1 MKSTVR
7 PTSFGRVAAA
17 LSSIALVAWAVSAS
31 ADAKQHAG
39 LAGVTVVPGQ
49 PANGAPPATLG
60 QGKTI
65 TLGDDTGGPSGSTSK
80 LVPPAHTVKKGDT
93 LWDICDTYFG
103 NPWQWPRVWS
113 YNPDILNPHWIYP
126 GEIVRLRKEGTL
138 VPTAGP
144 AGAGA
149 GSAGLGTGSVVLK
162 PKLVPSGTVFLR
174 NQGFIYDSDVE
185 SSGEITG
192 SPEDKMLLSALDRVY
207 IRLTDDQAK
216 ELGPGDTLTLYKS
229 RRPVKNKEGTT
240 LGSVV
245 QILGTV
251 RVDSVDRD
259 TKLAQGTITESLD
272 VIERGDRVGPVD
284 RRIDTVPPSTNDVE
298 ADGHVLATVLE
309 NQMFGANQ
317 VVLIDKGE
325 KAGLKPGNRLFVV
338 RKGDPWQEG
347 LSSTGA
353 YAASKVTLSTDGA
366 ADVKQAEGKQSAD
379 YPDEVIAEIRVIR
392 VRKDSATALVT
403 RSVRE
408 LEAGDRWKAKKGF

>member
-31 ADAKQHAG
+31 ADSKQGAA
-39 LAGVTVVPGQ
+39 LAGVKVVPGQ
-49 PANGAPPATLG
+49 PGNTPPATLG

-65 TLGDDTGGPSGSTSK
+65 TLGDDMGGKGNGSTSK

-93 LWDICDTYFG
+93 LWDICDAYFG

-126 GEIVRLRKEGTL
+126 GEVVRLRKEGTL
-138 VPTAGP
+138 VPAAGP
-144 AGAGA
+144 AGAGSGALGA
-149 GSAGLGTGSVVLK
+149 GGVVLK

-192 SPEDKMLLSALDRVY
+192 SPEDKMLLSALDRIYV
-207 IRLTDDQAK
+207 RLTDDQAK
-216 ELGPGDTLTLYKS
+216 ELGPGDTLTIYKS
-229 RRPVKNKEGTT
+229 RRPVKNKEGST

-284 RRIDTVPPSTNDVE
+284 RRIDTVPPATNDVE
-298 ADGHVLATVLE
+298 VDGQVLATVLE
-309 NQMFGANQ
+309 NEMFGANQ
-317 VVLIDKGE
+317 VVLIDRGE

-366 ADVKQAEGKQSAD
+366 ADVKQSAEGKQAAD